1 MAAYRALW
9 RWVLTLGGTVGVLA
23 GLALRPDDQLLAL
36 GLTGFSLGCCAGC
49 LYDLRN
55 EPFTLRPML
64 LFGTASAL
72 GLMSLLGLVALLGR
86 LGGFLF
92 AVLLIAGSPWCLDMV
107 QRVLARIRRD
117 PAWRHPAR
125 DLP

>member
-1 MAAYRALW
+1 
-9 RWVLTLGGTVGVLA
+9 
-23 GLALRPDDQLLAL
+23 
-36 GLTGFSLGCCAGC
+36 
-49 LYDLRN
+49 
-55 EPFTLRPML
+55 ML

>member
-1 MAAYRALW
+1 
-9 RWVLTLGGTVGVLA
+9 
-23 GLALRPDDQLLAL
+23 
-36 GLTGFSLGCCAGC
+36 
-49 LYDLRN
+49 
-55 EPFTLRPML
+55 
-64 LFGTASAL
+64 
-72 GLMSLLGLVALLGR
+72 MSLLGLVALLGR